1 LTLTQGD
8 FTKDKTTIVTV
19 GVSNVTT
26 QISFKGKTV
35 AGNYVVKLDRS
46 TPTPATLPY

>member
-19 GVSNVTT
+19 GVSNVN
-26 QISFKGKTV
+26 QISFEGKQQV
-35 AGNYVVKLDRS
+35 I
-46 TPTPATLPY
+46 TL

>member
-19 GVSNVTT
+19 GVSNVNT
-26 QISFKGKTV
+26 QISFEGKTV

-46 TPTPATLPY
+46 TPTP

>member
-19 GVSNVTT
+19 GVSNVT
-26 QISFKGKTV
+26 QISFEGKTV

-46 TPTPATLPY
+46 TPTP